1 MKMFLKWF
9 AVPILIAV
17 VASGLYIVDALI
29 GGLFVKGGSFMWVA
43 FAIWT
48 IFYGAKMTDRIKGFI
63 GVVIGF
69 GAAVVMM
76 AITGSFSANI
86 ATISISCLVG
96 VFVVNALVM
105 YMNKLD
111 KVWLSSVT
119 GAFAGIFLTFS
130 NLGVGLNPLAS
141 VDSTFTMLGILI
153 VYTVFGLVCGFLSIY
168 FSAKINKKLESLQ
181 SETVLEEKRNEEVA
195 EQKQTGKKISNK
207 QNKKD

>member
-1 MKMFLKWF
+1 MKIFLKWF
-9 AVPILIAV
+9 AVPLLIAV

-63 GVVIGF
+63 GVMIGF

-76 AITGSFSANI
+76 TITGSFSANI
-86 ATISISCLVG
+86 ATVSISCLVG

-130 NLGVGLNPLAS
+130 NLGVGLNPLTS
-141 VDSTFTMLGILI
+141 VGSAFTMLGILA
-153 VYTVFGLVCGFLSIY
+153 VYTVFGLICGFLSIY
-168 FSAKINKKLESLQ
+168 FSAKINKKLETLQ
-181 SETVLEEKRNEEVA
+181 GETVIEEKSNESA
-195 EQKQTGKKISNK
+195 QQKTNK
-207 QNKKD
+207 QKSIK